1 MKNVVIIDALN
12 MFLRSYVISPH
23 LNKKGYPVG
32 GTVGFL
38 KSLQKVSRDFNADE
52 VIIAW
57 DGHEG
62 SQRKRSMNKDYK
74 GGRKPV
80 RFNRR
85 MIDLPEEE
93 EAANKGYQ
101 QIRLMEY
108 LNQMPVIQLVADYTE
123 ADDIIAHVVQSSYY
137 EGWNKVIVSSDK
149 DFFQLCADDIS
160 VYRPIQKKTLNKQS
174 ILEEFK
180 IHPKNFALA
189 RAIVGDKSD
198 NLPGVKGAGLKTV
211 AKRFPY
217 LIREDVYE
225 VSDIMRD
232 CAMQAKKM
240 KIHENIGSSE
250 QLLKDNYKIMQLYY
264 PNIRPINRAMI
275 DKAIQDF
282 EPFFAKIKFTQMLFE
297 DDAGHLNFN
306 DLQTVF
312 RRIKRWIAGSS
323 KLGQETR
330 YGSLYSK

>member
-1 MKNVVIIDALN
+1 
-12 MFLRSYVISPH
+12 
-23 LNKKGYPVG
+23 
-32 GTVGFL
+32 
-38 KSLQKVSRDFNADE
+38 
-52 VIIAW
+52 
-57 DGHEG
+57 
-62 SQRKRSMNKDYK
+62 MNKEYK

-85 MIDLPEEE
+85 MIDLPEDQ

-101 QIRLMEY
+101 QVRLMEY
-108 LNQMPVIQLVADYTE
+108 LNQMPVIQLIADYTE
-123 ADDIIAHVVQSSYY
+123 ADDIIAHVVQSDYY
-137 EGWNKVIVSSDK
+137 DGWNKIIVSSDK
-149 DFFQLCADDIS
+149 DFFQLCDDDVS

-174 ILEEFK
+174 ILEEFQ

-217 LIREDVYE
+217 LIREDVYD

-232 CAMQAKKM
+232 CAMQGKKM
-240 KIHENIGSSE
+240 KIHENIGNSE
-250 QLLKDNYKIMQLYY
+250 QLVKDNYRIMQLYS

-275 DKAIQDF
+275 DKSIKDF

-312 RRIKRWIAGSS
+312 RRINR
-323 KLGQETR
+323 
-330 YGSLYSK
+330 

>member
-32 GTVGFL
+32 GTIGFL

-101 QIRLMEY
+101 QVRLMEY

-123 ADDIIAHVVQSSYY
+123 ADDIIAHVVQSDYY
-137 EGWNKVIVSSDK
+137 NGWNKIIVSSDK
-149 DFFQLCADDIS
+149 DFFQLCDDDVS

-217 LIREDVYE
+217 LIREDVYD
-225 VSDIMRD
+225 VSDIIRD
-232 CAMQAKKM
+232 CAMQGKKM
-240 KIHENIGSSE
+240 KIHENIGRSE
-250 QLLKDNYKIMQLYY
+250 QLVKDNYKIMQLYY

-275 DKAIQDF
+275 DKSIKDF
-282 EPFFAKIKFTQMLFE
+282 EPFFGKIKFTQMLFE

-312 RRIKRWIAGSS
+312 RRINR
-323 KLGQETR
+323 
-330 YGSLYSK
+330 

>member
-32 GTVGFL
+32 GTIGFL
-38 KSLQKVSRDFNADE
+38 KSLQKVSRDFEADE

-93 EAANKGYQ
+93 EAVNKGYQ
-101 QIRLMEY
+101 QLRLMEY
-108 LNQMPVIQLVADYTE
+108 LNHMPVIQLIADYTE
-123 ADDIIAHVVQSSYY
+123 ADDIIAHVVQSDYY
-137 EGWNKVIVSSDK
+137 DGWNKIIVSSDK
-149 DFFQLCADDIS
+149 DFFQLCDDDVS

-174 ILEEFK
+174 ILEEFQ

-217 LIREDVYE
+217 LIREDVYD

-232 CAMQAKKM
+232 CAMQGKKM
-240 KIHENIGSSE
+240 KIHENIGNSE
-250 QLLKDNYKIMQLYY
+250 QLVKDNYKIMQLYY

-275 DKAIQDF
+275 DKSIKDF
-282 EPFFAKIKFTQMLFE
+282 EPFFGKIKFTQMLFE

-312 RRIKRWIAGSS
+312 RRINR
-323 KLGQETR
+323 
-330 YGSLYSK
+330 

>member
-32 GTVGFL
+32 GTIGFL
-38 KSLQKVSRDFNADE
+38 KSLQKVARDFNADE
-52 VIIAW
+52 VIVAW

-108 LNQMPVIQLVADYTE
+108 LNHMPVIQLIADYTE
-123 ADDIIAHVVQSSYY
+123 ADDIIAHVVQSDYY
-137 EGWNKVIVSSDK
+137 DGWNKIIVSSDK
-149 DFFQLCADDIS
+149 DFFQLCDDDVS

-174 ILEEFK
+174 ILEEFH

-217 LIREDVYE
+217 LIREDVYD

-232 CAMQAKKM
+232 CAMQGKKM
-240 KIHENIGSSE
+240 KIHENIGRSE
-250 QLLKDNYKIMQLYY
+250 QLVKDNYKIMQLYY

-275 DKAIQDF
+275 DKSIKDF
-282 EPFFAKIKFTQMLFE
+282 EPFFGKIKFTQMLFE

-312 RRIKRWIAGSS
+312 RRINR
-323 KLGQETR
+323 
-330 YGSLYSK
+330 

>member
-23 LNKKGYPVG
+23 LDKKGYPVG
-32 GTVGFL
+32 GTIGFL

-52 VIIAW
+52 IIVAW

-85 MIDLPEEE
+85 MIDLPEDQ

-108 LNQMPVIQLVADYTE
+108 LNQMPVIQLIADYTE
-123 ADDIIAHVVQSSYY
+123 ADDIIAHVVQSNYRS
-137 EGWNKVIVSSDK
+137 GWNKIIVSSDK
-149 DFFQLCADDIS
+149 DFFQLCDDNVSI
-160 VYRPIQKKTLNKQS
+160 YRPIQKKTLDKKA

-225 VSDIMRD
+225 VSDIIRD
-232 CAMQAKKM
+232 CAMQGKKM
-240 KIHENIGSSE
+240 KIHENIANSE
-250 QLLKDNYKIMQLYY
+250 QLLKDNYRIMQLYS

-275 DKAIQDF
+275 DKSIQDF
-282 EPFFAKIKFTQMLFE
+282 EPYFDKIKFTQMLFE
-297 DDAGHLNFN
+297 DDAGHLNFS
-306 DLQTVF
+306 DLQQVF
-312 RRIKRWIAGSS
+312 RRIS
-323 KLGQETR
+323 K
-330 YGSLYSK
+330 

>member
-32 GTVGFL
+32 GTIGFL

-101 QIRLMEY
+101 QVRLMEY
-108 LNQMPVIQLVADYTE
+108 LNQMPVIQLIADYTE
-123 ADDIIAHVVQSSYY
+123 ADDIIAHVVQSDYY
-137 EGWNKVIVSSDK
+137 DDWNKIIVSSDK
-149 DFFQLCADDIS
+149 DFFQLCDDDIS

-225 VSDIMRD
+225 VSDIIRD
-232 CAMQAKKM
+232 CAMQGKKM
-240 KIHENIGSSE
+240 KIHENIGRSE
-250 QLLKDNYKIMQLYY
+250 QLVKDNYKIMQLYY

-275 DKAIQDF
+275 DKSIKDF
-282 EPFFAKIKFTQMLFE
+282 EPFFGKIKFTQMLFE

-312 RRIKRWIAGSS
+312 RRINR
-323 KLGQETR
+323 
-330 YGSLYSK
+330 